1 MSSLTIYKDN
11 YSECTAICNR
21 FIDEYMVDANDVEIK
36 VYLYLIRMMSANRE
50 TGISDMADKFNHT
63 EKDILRSLKY
73 WEKKKLLSLEY
84 DSQRLIGIRL
94 TDPANCRPVAET
106 VPSPIVPIRL
116 TNDPSAYVSR
126 SETVPGSLRIDPQ
139 ILQSSLRIDRDM
151 NPVSMRAEVPASV
164 RIETPSIPVQRTY
177 TRDELKSF
185 KENPETNQ
193 LLFVAET
200 YLNKQLNSSDVET
213 LYFIRSELNFTCEL
227 IDFLLQYCIEKG
239 KKSFAYIKKVAID
252 WAENDITTPKQAKS
266 YVRNNYDKSVYTV
279 MKLLGRSS
287 MPTAKEAELITKWT
301 GEFGFSMEVIEEAC
315 NRTVLATDSHR
326 LEYCD
331 KILSSWKQKGLYG
344 LNDIAAADSAYRKP
358 KAQPAARNSFNQ
370 FQQNSYDFAD
380 LERRLLNS

>member
-94 TDPANCRPVAET
+94 TDPSNCRPVAE
-106 VPSPIVPIRL
+106 PAPASIVPIRL
-116 TNDPSAYVSR
+116 VAEPAAYV
-126 SETVPGSLRIDPQ
+126 PGP
-139 ILQSSLRIDRDM
+139 
-151 NPVSMRAEVPASV
+151 EVPAV
-164 RIETPSIPVQRTY
+164 PMQRSY
-177 TRDELKSF
+177 SRDELKSF

-200 YLNKQLNSSDVET
+200 YLNKQLNSSDIET

-266 YVRNNYDKSVYTV
+266 YVRNNYDKSVYAV
-279 MKLLGRSS
+279 MKLLGKSNL
-287 MPTAKEAELITKWT
+287 PTAKEAELITRWT
-301 GEFGFSMEVIEEAC
+301 GEYGFSMEVIEEAC

-331 KILSSWKQKGLYG
+331 KILSSWKQKGIYG

-358 KAQPAARNSFNQ
+358 KSQPAARNSFNQ

-380 LERRLLNS
+380 LERRLLNTN

>member
-116 TNDPSAYVSR
+116 TSDPSSYVSR
-126 SETVPGSLRIDPQ
+126 PEAVPAPLRIE
-139 ILQSSLRIDRDM
+139 
-151 NPVSMRAEVPASV
+151 APAV
-164 RIETPSIPVQRTY
+164 PVQRTY

-239 KKSFAYIKKVAID
+239 KRSFAYIKKVAID

-287 MPTAKEAELITKWT
+287 MPTAKEAEIITKWT
-301 GEFGFSMEVIEEAC
+301 GEFGLSMEVIEEAC

-344 LNDIAAADSAYRKP
+344 LNDIAAADSAYRRP
-358 KAQPAARNSFNQ
+358 KAQTAPKNSFNQ